1 MIASGPAGLVKHWVR
16 LYTSGLAAEMRDG
29 RRDEIDADLW
39 SQLEEVAHL
48 GRPAR
53 SADTEILVRWLCGIP
68 ADLSWR
74 LEHRG
79 GDKVTTSPEPTSA
92 PISPWIGGL
101 AILGGIG
108 LYLLIYRYSEAT
120 ADDAFYWLGVVGE
133 FAIAAVLAAL
143 VASLQERLSRAA
155 VVLGLIGAIGMA
167 LAAVGAWVLMLLI
180 PVCSAVL
187 VWNLATLH
195 LVPRWVAA
203 LHAVSTVGLLG
214 IAAAFFGG
222 TNFMFLGVTLVA
234 YPATWVLIGL
244 SLVRRHPSPEHS
256 AAAA

>member
-1 MIASGPAGLVKHWVR
+1 MIATGPAGLVRHWVR
-16 LYTSGLAAEMRDG
+16 FYTNGLSAEVRDR

-39 SQLEEVAHL
+39 SQLEEAAFAD
-48 GRPAR
+48 RPAQ
-53 SADTEILVRWLCGIP
+53 STNVEILARWLAGIP

-79 GDKVTTSPEPTSA
+79 GDKVTTSPVSASA

-101 AILGGIG
+101 AMIGGIG

-133 FAIAAVLAAL
+133 FAIAAVLGAL
-143 VASLQERLSRAA
+143 VGSLQERLSRAA

-167 LAAVGAWVLMLLI
+167 LAAVGAWVLMLLV

-187 VWNLATLH
+187 VWNLASLH

-203 LHAVSTVGLLG
+203 MHAIAAVGLLG

-234 YPATWVLIGL
+234 YPASWVLIGL
-244 SLVRRHPSPEHS
+244 SLIRRHPSPEHS